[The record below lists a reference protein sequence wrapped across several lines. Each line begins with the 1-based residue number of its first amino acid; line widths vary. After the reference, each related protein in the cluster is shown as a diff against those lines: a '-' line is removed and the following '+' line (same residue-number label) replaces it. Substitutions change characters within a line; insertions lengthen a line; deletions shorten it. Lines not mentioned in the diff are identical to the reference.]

1 MAATQAGYPLYTCYL
16 LSRNRAQRAAST
28 SLLLFDTSRL
38 IQSSQN
44 IADRL
49 RLEKEKERAKE
60 KEREAAA
67 QAQALADAA
76 AAASASSAVAPMLDR
91 ADSCIFTTTSSAAA
105 AALAALAAAAAA
117 TTTSPEQ
124 ERAPASRHKKRK
136 SIVMTLESL
145 LDEYRDES
153 SDASS
158 RDGSDSDDNDDE
170 DDDDVD
176 DAAAGAG
183 GAGGEDDGDGAAR
196 TTTAAPE
203 AAGEAIAAAA
213 SERVALEPEPSSD
226 AAIVPEAATA
236 TTTDVGAESDTLD
249 IELDI
254 EEQIEEQIMVVPTSS
269 ASVDADAALA
279 PSDLDS
285 AASSDT
291 ASAAS
296 TSSAATTSNKRVPRV
311 VAAAARAAAAAASSS
326 SELVEAAPPRSADSR
341 HQMAAAAATP
351 ATRSGA
357 SSMIPLAGSGSVVE
371 LTSTGG
377 SVVQVVAPNASVGE
391 RFMKELAPDKGASK
405 MVVCEGRSVRLDFVL
420 APPTKNAEDGAAVV
434 VVLDLHDAACIGT
447 LSLNVSQYLPST
459 RIFDS
464 APSVPVV
471 LVGLSTAN
479 EAMAPPAIAP
489 KQIKSMLA
497 LSRALVYV
505 DGMAPLLPA
514 LARLVASS
522 SYFMA
527 HPGRES
533 MLAKVVQ
540 TAESGLHELSL
551 RKLELELVPNQLLYC
566 RYLRKLRLSNN
577 ALRFFPS
584 LLLELPNLV
593 HLDLANNLIADI
605 PTDITLLRHLQI
617 LDLTNNRI
625 TSVPNKELSS
635 MRALKELKLRGN
647 PVDEKEAVGRL
658 KKRSNKDASPVSSP
672 TRSISATSS
681 GTLRNKGARE
691 KRPSKRMLSTR
702 SLATCLEHSPIL
714 IHRD

>member
-1 MAATQAGYPLYTCYL
+1 
-16 LSRNRAQRAAST
+16 
-28 SLLLFDTSRL
+28 
-38 IQSSQN
+38 
-44 IADRL
+44 
-49 RLEKEKERAKE
+49 
-60 KEREAAA
+60 
-67 QAQALADAA
+67 
-76 AAASASSAVAPMLDR
+76 
-91 ADSCIFTTTSSAAA
+91 
-105 AALAALAAAAAA
+105 
-117 TTTSPEQ
+117 
-124 ERAPASRHKKRK
+124 
-136 SIVMTLESL
+136 
-145 LDEYRDES
+145 
-153 SDASS
+153 
-158 RDGSDSDDNDDE
+158 
-170 DDDDVD
+170 
-176 DAAAGAG
+176 
-183 GAGGEDDGDGAAR
+183 
-196 TTTAAPE
+196 
-203 AAGEAIAAAA
+203 
-213 SERVALEPEPSSD
+213 
-226 AAIVPEAATA
+226 
-236 TTTDVGAESDTLD
+236 
-249 IELDI
+249 
-254 EEQIEEQIMVVPTSS
+254 
-269 ASVDADAALA
+269 
-279 PSDLDS
+279 
-285 AASSDT
+285 
-291 ASAAS
+291 
-296 TSSAATTSNKRVPRV
+296 
-311 VAAAARAAAAAASSS
+311 
-326 SELVEAAPPRSADSR
+326 
-341 HQMAAAAATP
+341 
-351 ATRSGA
+351 
-357 SSMIPLAGSGSVVE
+357 MIPLAGSGSVVE